1 MTDNQVH
8 AEKNDPWTN
17 RIDDSAIRG
26 LAVG

>member
-1 MTDNQVH
+1 MTGNHVH

-26 LAVG
+26 LAVV